1 MRIQINLAS
10 QPYEYARSFVRQWTL
25 TLSLLLL
32 VTLALVI
39 GALFRLKE
47 FRAEQKVINNLRAQI
62 AQGDKEIAAAQAFLN
77 RPENRDTR
85 DKSEILNELI
95 ARKAFSWTQVFTD
108 LEKIMPPRLH
118 VVSIHPEL
126 TPDNQLELKISVA
139 GESRDRALDLV
150 RKMEQSQ
157 RFREP
162 QVVSENSEQQ
172 GQNPVDAV
180 QYSISALYIPALPAN
195 GSTSATSAVATSGGG
210 E

>member
-1 MRIQINLAS
+1 MRIEINLSS
-10 QPYEYARSFVRQWTL
+10 QPYEYARRFVRQWTL
-25 TLSLLLL
+25 TLSLLLI
-32 VTLALVI
+32 VTVGLVI

-47 FRAEQKVINNLRAQI
+47 FRAEQRIINGLRAQI
-62 AQGDKEIAAAQAFLN
+62 AQGDQEIAAAQAFLN

-95 ARKAFSWTQVFTD
+95 ERKAFSWTQVFTD

-126 TPDNQLELKISVA
+126 TPENQLELKISVA

-172 GQNPVDAV
+172 TQNNTDVV
-180 QYSISALYIPALPAN
+180 QYSISALYIPQAPSS
-195 GSTSATSAVATSGGG
+195 GTSATLRATSGGG